1 MATEEEARAA
11 KRRHSVLL
19 LQQPGVS
26 GVGVERDSEGSY
38 FIAIYLDQTD
48 PEAGKDVPS
57 QLGRIVNPQ
66 LRISFGIGFPNKES
80 VV

>member
-38 FIAIYLDQTD
+38 FIAIHLDQTD

-57 QLGRIVNPQ
+57 QLDGCPTRLVHSGPFRKLSGR
-66 LRISFGIGFPNKES
+66 
-80 VV
+80 